1 MNLFDPSEAQKGPEV
16 VIDTWKWKWTVGRK
30 LLPVTVFHPSNTFT
44 VNITRPDDVMFG
56 QTWLALEGSLLH
68 VECNY
73 TSQPRPLLITEY
85 SESGPQALPSQKS
98 GNFFPHI
105 AGGVLVASC
114 LVAAL
119 VVVGVAKVWRQ
130 QSARARKVCIQWPA
144 GRRQEGRATQHFVS
158 EEGEYCQI
166 GDKVEE
172 SRECSLR
179 SKKLAS
185 TEGQYHVEM
194 DRISNPNLAHHYEH
208 QEENC
213 GDCDTPTSSQSLCRN
228 SRPLQTEGKVK
239 DGKTSSGREGNR
251 SRKVSGGG
259 AATEAAIY
267 DHAGKVVLGDNSND
281 DNDGVY
287 DRLQRG
293 SARVVIIVN
302 IYDTTR

>member
-1 MNLFDPSEAQKGPEV
+1 MSGSSVSLLVDYAQHGNETGLSCACAVTSSSNSSLTLLTMNLFDPSEAQKGPEV

-239 DGKTSSGREGNR
+239 DGKTSR
-251 SRKVSGGG
+251 
-259 AATEAAIY
+259 
-267 DHAGKVVLGDNSND
+267 
-281 DNDGVY
+281 
-287 DRLQRG
+287 
-293 SARVVIIVN
+293 
-302 IYDTTR
+302 